1 MIVLL
6 YLYFICG
13 DLFFIV
19 TQDFVIRREYIKDF
33 DCLFR
38 KKNNKFIIYGLCWI
52 LNILDVVCSI
62 IYLVFISF
70 EFFKY
75 NEKYNSDET

>member
-52 LNILDVVCSI
+52 VNILDVVIRRDFIKDFDFLYI
-62 IYLVFISF
+62 IVFYKK
-70 EFFKY
+70 E
-75 NEKYNSDET
+75 

>member
-38 KKNNKFIIYGLCWI
+38 KKTINLLSMDFVG
-52 LNILDVVCSI
+52 
-62 IYLVFISF
+62 
-70 EFFKY
+70 
-75 NEKYNSDET
+75 